1 VGRKRDREQIIAATK
16 PSLASGEYI
25 RCCTAVWAT
34 ECSGRVPLLFRGRS
48 RHYVALTDRRLILFR
63 ARGRQRPLSSE
74 ELLFAKRHASFT
86 LEKARRFTPRMQ
98 VRIRDA
104 ADREIALEFRPRD
117 RKLGRELVTAL
128 GETAAAEVTRR
139 NERRGTSAHKIR
151 PIAEEIARTLPEVA
165 PWTAR
170 PAFDGAVRGLAW
182 VEAQIMVLRGWID
195 EHGILDD
202 DGHPQDAVTLL
213 QRLEPQAWTLRA
225 ELGLTPQALAR
236 LLSSLATLATAGA
249 DEGGLAALEAEGQRI
264 FAARQ
269 DELRPVDTAEASQL
283 RR

>member
-16 PSLASGEYI
+16 PSLASGEFI
-25 RCCTAVWAT
+25 RSCTAVLAT
-34 ECSGRVPLLFRGRS
+34 EGNGRVPLLFRSRS
-48 RHYVALTDRRLILFR
+48 RFFVALTDRRLILFR
-63 ARGRQRPLSSE
+63 AHRGQRSLSVD

-117 RKLGRELVTAL
+117 RKVGRELVTAL
-128 GETAAAEVTRR
+128 GGTAAAGVTRR
-139 NERRGTSAHKIR
+139 VEKRGTFARRIR
-151 PIAEEIARTLPEVA
+151 PIAEEIARMLPEVA

-170 PAFDGAVRGLAW
+170 PAFDGAVRSLAW
-182 VEAQIMVLRGWID
+182 VEAQIMVLREWID

-213 QRLEPQAWTLRA
+213 QRFEPQAWTLRA

-236 LLSSLATLATAGA
+236 LLSSLATVATAGA

-269 DELRPVDTAEASQL
+269 DEVGPVDTAEASQL
-283 RR
+283 RS